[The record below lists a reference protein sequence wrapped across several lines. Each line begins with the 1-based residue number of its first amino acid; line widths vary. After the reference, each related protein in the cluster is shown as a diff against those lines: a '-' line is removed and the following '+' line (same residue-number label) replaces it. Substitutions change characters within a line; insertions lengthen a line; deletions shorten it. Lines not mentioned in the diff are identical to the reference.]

1 MANLRKIFNFLLI
14 LFGIYILYQ
23 LIATLDYDLV
33 LSTIDYF
40 SFSSLATILL
50 FVFIIVWLRVFRW
63 RFLVKETL
71 GITLSW
77 KFAFYSFIVGFATGS
92 FTVGR
97 VGEISKPLLLK
108 EKYGVRVS
116 HSLPLIFLE
125 RLFDLLA
132 LMLFFFVSL
141 LFVPLS
147 NSFQSAVYLLLFLFV
162 FLIILLFVFPK
173 KIHYFISWI
182 ITKFIKNNLFA
193 EKMHTLNKSVLAGLI
208 KLTEKR
214 VLIIILISSLGAMFF
229 ELVRLSFI
237 FNVIKIPLRF
247 ADITFAFCGS
257 ILLSQFTFVPGGIGV
272 TEASQ
277 AFLFQTITA
286 IPLAQ
291 LTTGVLF
298 DRLLT
303 YYLLTFIGVM
313 ILLSAKSILSF
324 GTCCRR
330 FIKTKRGSGTMASQA
345 DLLENE
351 KVKELGLRDEQ
362 ELKNWNKKL
371 NKTNSMTLLEKN
383 RNPLIRFEEKQ
394 RRNIILQMVHQP
406 AGKVIA
412 DVGCE
417 EGYNAQRLVGECS
430 RIYCVDIDEELLRV
444 AKQKINSDRAQFIQ
458 SDAQQVNLPDNCV
471 DIAISSHV
479 LEHLPS
485 PQKGFNE
492 LYRIVKPGG
501 EIVINVPNEKV
512 VLFLKKVLRSLGLG
526 KLLGGLNVG
535 LAPGHLHVFDKKM
548 FLEIVRDKAEIK
560 EFKYNF
566 PFYTNMFAVLRPK
579 K

>member
-1 MANLRKIFNFLLI
+1 MVNLRKILNFLLI
-14 LFGIYILYQ
+14 LFGIYVLYQ
-23 LIATLDYDLV
+23 LIATLDYGLV
-33 LSTIDYF
+33 LSTVDYF
-40 SFSSLATILL
+40 SFSSLTTILL

-71 GITLSW
+71 GITLPW
-77 KFAFYSFIVGFATGS
+77 KFSFYSFIVGFATGS

-116 HSLPLIFLE
+116 QSLPLIFLE

-132 LMLFFFVSL
+132 LMLFFFGSL
-141 LFVPLS
+141 LFV
-147 NSFQSAVYLLLFLFV
+147 NFGNYFQSAIYFLLILFVSLIVLLF
-162 FLIILLFVFPK
+162 IYPK
-173 KIHYFISWI
+173 KIHQFATLV
-182 ITKFIKNNLFA
+182 ITKLIKNHVLA
-193 EKMHTLNKSVLAGLI
+193 EKIHNLNRSILVGLL

-214 VLIIILISSLGAMFF
+214 VLIIILISSFGAMFF
-229 ELVRLSFI
+229 ELMRLSFI
-237 FNVIKIPLRF
+237 FNVIKLPIRF
-247 ADITFAFCGS
+247 ADIAFAFCGS
-257 ILLSQFTFVPGGIGV
+257 ILFSQFTFVPGGIGV
-272 TEASQ
+272 TKASQ
-277 AFLFQTITA
+277 AFLFQTVTTLS
-286 IPLAQ
+286 LAK

-303 YYLLTFIGVM
+303 YYLLTFIGIV
-313 ILLSAKSILSF
+313 ILLLAKGISGLD
-324 GTCCRR
+324 TCCRK
-330 FIKTKRGSGTMASQA
+330 FIKPKNGFRIMASRSSF
-345 DLLENE
+345 DENKKIME
-351 KVKELGLRDEQ
+351 FGLRDEQ

-371 NKTNSMTLLEKN
+371 NKTNSMALLEKN
-383 RNPLIRFEEKQ
+383 RNPFIRLEEKQ
-394 RRNIILQMVHQP
+394 RRSMILRLVRQP
-406 AGKVIA
+406 SGKVIA

-417 EGYNAQRLVGECS
+417 EGYNAQKLVKECS
-430 RIYCVDIDEELLRV
+430 KIYCVDIDEELLTV
-444 AKQKINSDRAQFIQ
+444 ARKKINSDKAHFIQ

-512 VLFLKKVLRSLGLG
+512 VLFLKRMLHSLGLG
-526 KLLGGLNVG
+526 TLLGGLNIG

-548 FLEIVRDKAEIK
+548 FMDIIGDKAEIK
-560 EFKYNF
+560 NFKYNF
-566 PFYTNMFAVLRPK
+566 PFYTNMFAVLKPK